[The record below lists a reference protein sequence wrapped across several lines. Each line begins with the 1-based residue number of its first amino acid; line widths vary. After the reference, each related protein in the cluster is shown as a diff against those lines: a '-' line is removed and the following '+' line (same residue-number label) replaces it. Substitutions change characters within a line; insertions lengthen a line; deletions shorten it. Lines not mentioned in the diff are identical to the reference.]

1 MCWRVL
7 DIPASIGST
16 RCAGSRPA
24 PFFPC
29 VRSAL
34 SVLFVIGGSLAP
46 GVGDLVLV
54 DAILTPTREP
64 SLLSSQVQQRPGHPR
79 VGCSDSLG
87 FNPPRVCFENGWHL
101 DSNSRGRL
109 LFPG

>member
-64 SLLSSQVQQRPGHPR
+64 SLLSSQVQQGPGHPR
-79 VGCSDSLG
+79 YSRSLG
-87 FNPPRVCFENGWHL
+87 WRPITGRF
-101 DSNSRGRL
+101 SNRSSLSLG
-109 LFPG
+109 